1 MVPLKVDAVP
11 DFSCVVLGI
20 EFKSLCLCDKYFID
34 FLIPESPW
42 NSVFFLINFFLLHLL
57 IYLDVRRVEA
67 VWVPCVWRSEDSLQ
81 ELVHSFHGVVSGVPI
96 WVLRYDDKQPYR
108 AGIKGKCYHA

>member
-1 MVPLKVDAVP
+1 MSASRAVPLKVDAVP

-42 NSVFFLINFFLLHLL
+42 NSVFFLLHLL

-67 VWVPCVWRSEDSLQ
+67 VWVPRVWRSEDSLQ
-81 ELVHSFHGVVSGVPI
+81 ELVQSFHGVGSGGPI
-96 WVLRYDDKQPYR
+96 WVLRYDDKHPYSP
-108 AGIKGKCYHA
+108 CWD